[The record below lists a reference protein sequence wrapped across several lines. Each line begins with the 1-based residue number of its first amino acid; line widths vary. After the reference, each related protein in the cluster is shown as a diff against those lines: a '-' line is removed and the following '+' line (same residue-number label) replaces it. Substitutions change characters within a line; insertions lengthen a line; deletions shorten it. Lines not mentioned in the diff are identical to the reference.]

1 MSPENNSRSQLPIP
15 EQKIQGESWFHETIP
30 AGHKHESHQSSDLL
44 FRQSRIAGRILFYQF
59 IKKVDRF
66 VGDSWVLDAKQ
77 LLMAREFGIINR
89 LPSTYSNE
97 LKYQSK
103 AMRSSS

>member
-1 MSPENNSRSQLPIP
+1 MNPGFMKLFPPDMNTSHISQAICYSAN
-15 EQKIQGESWFHETIP
+15 QES
-30 AGHKHESHQSSDLL
+30 
-44 FRQSRIAGRILFYQF
+44 AGRILFYQF

-66 VGDSWVLDAKQ
+66 AGDSWVLDAKQ

-89 LPSTYSNE
+89 LPSNYSNE
-97 LKYQSK
+97 LKYQRK